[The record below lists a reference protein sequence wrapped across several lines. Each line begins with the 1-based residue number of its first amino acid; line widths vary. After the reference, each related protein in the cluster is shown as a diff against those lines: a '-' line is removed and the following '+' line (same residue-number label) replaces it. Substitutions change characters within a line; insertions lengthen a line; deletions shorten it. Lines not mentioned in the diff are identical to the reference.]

1 MGIRL
6 ALLAFTLL
14 LTAQGGVP
22 DAWADE
28 LVQIASRRAATQ
40 PDTSGNVSPLLG
52 FLARPNGRGRFPAVI
67 LLHGCIGFTDHETL
81 TAATLKTWGYVAL
94 ALDSLGGV
102 NRCGGDASLGAAA
115 AMRDA
120 EAAFRYLAAQRFVA
134 SDRVALMGWSMG
146 ATAALVSVEKDKSG
160 RGGQPDWRGVVAYY
174 PDCGA
179 SSGTLTAPALV
190 LVGER
195 DDWAPAASCRKLAAH
210 ESDIGVR
217 RDAAGGTPI
226 DLVVYP
232 DATHA
237 FDYKF
242 LPPRYMGHVVRHD
255 EAVSRDAEMRV
266 HAFLRDLLG
275 DQPDKP

>member
-1 MGIRL
+1 
-6 ALLAFTLL
+6 
-14 LTAQGGVP
+14 
-22 DAWADE
+22 
-28 LVQIASRRAATQ
+28 
-40 PDTSGNVSPLLG
+40 
-52 FLARPNGRGRFPAVI
+52 
-67 LLHGCIGFTDHETL
+67 
-81 TAATLKTWGYVAL
+81 
-94 ALDSLGGV
+94 
-102 NRCGGDASLGAAA
+102 
-115 AMRDA
+115 
-120 EAAFRYLAAQRFVA
+120 
-134 SDRVALMGWSMG
+134 
-146 ATAALVSVEKDKSG
+146 VEKDKSG